1 MRETGG
7 GERAERRKRAAKGKR
22 VCRNNK
28 KERGRPEGWG
38 DRGKIWNR
46 RERNRRGS
54 AEEDEERA
62 GEEMEAG
69 KEQETAGLQHC
80 SELV

>member
-1 MRETGG
+1 MEQEAG
-7 GERAERRKRAAKGKR
+7 
-22 VCRNNK
+22 RN
-28 KERGRPEGWG
+28 G
-38 DRGKIWNR
+38 
-46 RERNRRGS
+46 RGS

-62 GEEMEAG
+62 GKEMEAG